1 MLEPLQA
8 STRISLEKVSVLIVD
23 DSMPSLDLLAQVVTG
38 FGVKTLQRAE
48 SAKAAQVQLRER
60 TFDLVISATNMAG
73 VDGYELVKWLRLGA
87 LEANRYVPVI
97 LVSGHTPP
105 SQVFKARDSGANFTV
120 AKPITP
126 KVLLERILWAARE
139 ERQFIE
145 CDSYLGPD
153 RRFKNEGPPI
163 GVEGRRRDD
172 LPPELGELAGDN
184 MSQDQINAL
193 LRPSK
198 VKL

>member
-8 STRISLEKVSVLIVD
+8 STRINLEKVSVLIVD
-23 DSMPSLDLLAQVVTG
+23 DSAPSLDLLAQVVTG

-48 SAKAAQVQLRER
+48 SAKVAQVQLRER

>member
-1 MLEPLQA
+1 MLAPLQA
-8 STRISLEKVSVLIVD
+8 STRINLEKVSVLIVD
-23 DSMPSLDLLAQVVTG
+23 DSAPSLDLLAQVVSG

-48 SAKAAQVQLRER
+48 SAKVAQVELRER

-73 VDGYELVKWLRLGA
+73 VDGYELVRWLRRGG

-172 LPPELGELAGDN
+172 LPPELGDLAGDN

-193 LRPSK
+193 MRPSK